1 MIENDLIYNFAK
13 QHVIGAS
20 GLVAMLMPQTF
31 GAGIG
36 VKNLDGRYQLANK
49 TMEDLLCA
57 STCALAGMRDS
68 DLFPAEV
75 VAQLQRS
82 DRQIME
88 GAAAVNDALNFSV
101 KGVFV
106 QCLWLKF
113 PVHGPDG
120 QLLFIGAAVIDLARH
135 QNVVKLQ
142 EALERLQ
149 LSNQQ
154 LQKDL
159 AELDHLASTDK
170 LTGTWNWRRLA
181 EALVNEMDRLR
192 RYNHPLSLLVID
204 IDFFKKVNDSHGH
217 VVGDQVLLT
226 LASVVQSSLRTSDSL
241 TRWGGEEFIVLCP
254 NTTLSTAV
262 VLAERLRDCVAQMDF
277 PEVGRVTVS
286 LGAAEC
292 VGNETWEQWLKRADA
307 ALYRAKSGGRNQVQ
321 FAPEVPVQLDAG
333 ENVAANFVKLSWHPA
348 YESGNSEIDNQH
360 RGLFRDANNI
370 LGAMLSGRPPDEIAA
385 LVKTLLDD
393 VTEHFHDEEVTI
405 VAAGYPGAPMHAKM
419 HQKLID
425 DASEL
430 AQRFEAGTLNIGE
443 LFKFIAHDVIARHIL
458 KADREYFPYLKA
470 H

>member
-1 MIENDLIYNFAK
+1 
-13 QHVIGAS
+13 
-20 GLVAMLMPQTF
+20 
-31 GAGIG
+31 
-36 VKNLDGRYQLANK
+36 
-49 TMEDLLCA
+49 
-57 STCALAGMRDS
+57 
-68 DLFPAEV
+68 
-75 VAQLQRS
+75 
-82 DRQIME
+82 
-88 GAAAVNDALNFSV
+88 
-101 KGVFV
+101 
-106 QCLWLKF
+106 
-113 PVHGPDG
+113 
-120 QLLFIGAAVIDLARH
+120 
-135 QNVVKLQ
+135 
-142 EALERLQ
+142 
-149 LSNQQ
+149 
-154 LQKDL
+154 
-159 AELDHLASTDK
+159 
-170 LTGTWNWRRLA
+170 
-181 EALVNEMDRLR
+181 MDRLR